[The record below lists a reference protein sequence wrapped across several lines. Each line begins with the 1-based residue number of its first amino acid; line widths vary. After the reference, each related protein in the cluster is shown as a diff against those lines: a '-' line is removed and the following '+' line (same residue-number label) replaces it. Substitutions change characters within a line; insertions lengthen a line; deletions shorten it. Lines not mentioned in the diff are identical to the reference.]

1 MAIITYQD
9 LQTYMNKTFTSGE
22 QAAANL
28 MIGALERELEG
39 ILNRSLSG
47 ETITDEKHLLQ
58 RGQKQLFLKKW
69 PVNSVTTLKI
79 GDLGSEVTQTLTDF
93 DIYSWGIDGIFATTG
108 GTSAVITY
116 TAGMSAAEQQ
126 QLEGILLRVCAR
138 EMAQVLADAL
148 GVQRLRA
155 EGVDISFANAGK
167 AGFFTDEDLYWVRR
181 YRRRGIY

>member
-47 ETITDEKHLLQ
+47 KTITDEKHLLR
-58 RGQKQLFLKKW
+58 RGQKQIFLKEW
-69 PVNSVTTLKI
+69 PVNSVTAIKI
-79 GDLGSEVTQTLTDF
+79 GELGSEVTQTVSDY
-93 DIYSWGIDGIFATTG
+93 DIYTWGIDGIFATTQ
-108 GTSAVITY
+108 GTSALVTY
-116 TAGMSAAEQQ
+116 TAGMSATEQQ

-138 EMAQVLADAL
+138 EMAQVMSDAL
-148 GVQRLRA
+148 GLERLRA
-155 EGVDISFANAGK
+155 EGVDMTFANAGK
-167 AGFFTDEDLYWVRR
+167 AGFFTDEDLYWVAR
-181 YRRRGIY
+181 YRRRGVY

>member
-9 LQTYMNKTFTSGE
+9 LQTYMNKTFTAGE

-47 ETITDEKHLLQ
+47 KTITDEAHLLQ
-58 RGQKQLFLKKW
+58 RGQKQLFLKEW

-79 GDLGSEVTQTLTDF
+79 GDLGSETTQTLSDF
-93 DIYSWGIDGIFATTG
+93 DIYSWGIDGIFATTR
-108 GTSAVITY
+108 GTSALVTY
-116 TAGMSAAEQQ
+116 TAGMSATEQQ

-155 EGVDISFANAGK
+155 EGLDVSFANAGK